1 MCEVN
6 GLELSERKKKI
17 LRAVIEMYVQNA
29 EPVGSKA
36 VAQWA
41 QLDVSSA
48 TIRNDMADLE
58 EQGYLEQPHTSAGR
72 IPSAKGYRLYVNELM
87 GDYKLTIQETERINE
102 ALRGKMQALDHVIDE
117 AGRVVA
123 KLTQYPAFALT
134 APPERVTIRRFDLLL
149 VEETA
154 FIAVV
159 MTDTNTVRNK
169 LFRLDQTLSASQLQ
183 MLGTLLNT
191 GFTGLTL
198 PELRPE
204 LERVAPHAAQDAYQL
219 IELVVSFGIEVL
231 EELSKL
237 PVHTAGIANLLEHP
251 EYQSLEKAQPLMSFL
266 DHADAASLPARISV
280 GEGSNIVIG
289 PENVSEALKDSSVVM
304 ASYDLGDG
312 MKGLI
317 GVVGPT
323 RMDYAKISARL
334 AYVARG
340 LSQIM
345 GQGALPP
352 EHPAVGSDTKEET
365 S

>member
-1 MCEVN
+1 MS

-17 LRAVIEMYVQNA
+17 LRAVIELYVQNA

-41 QLDVSSA
+41 GLDVSSA

-58 EQGYLEQPHTSAGR
+58 DQGYLEQHHTSAGR
-72 IPSAKGYRLYVNELM
+72 IPSPKGYRLYVNELM
-87 GDYKLTIQETERINE
+87 DDYKLSIQETDRLNE
-102 ALRGKMQALDHVIDE
+102 ALNLKMQALDRVIDE

-123 KLTQYPAFALT
+123 KLTQYPAFAIT

-159 MTDTNTVRNK
+159 MTDANTVQNK
-169 LFRLDQTLSASQLQ
+169 LLRLDRELSESQLQ

-198 PELRPE
+198 SELGPKLQEVSR
-204 LERVAPHAAQDAYQL
+204 HAAPDAYQL
-219 IELVVSFGIEVL
+219 IELVVTFGMEVL
-231 EELSKL
+231 EELSKQ
-237 PVHTAGIANLLEHP
+237 PIHTAGIANLLEHP
-251 EYQSLEKAQPLMSFL
+251 EFQSLEKAQPLMSFL
-266 DHADAASLPARISV
+266 DHADSASLPAKLSV

-334 AYVARG
+334 AYVAQG

-345 GQGALPP
+345 GQAALPDDK
-352 EHPAVGSDTKEET
+352 HTKEGT

>member
-1 MCEVN
+1 M
-6 GLELSERKKKI
+6 ELSERKKKI
-17 LRAVIEMYVQNA
+17 LRSVIEMYVQNA

-41 QLDVSSA
+41 QLNVSSA

-87 GDYKLTIQETERINE
+87 GDYKLSIQETERINE
-102 ALRGKMQALDHVIDE
+102 ALKGKMQALDRVIDE

-123 KLTQYPAFALT
+123 KLTQYPAFAIT

-149 VEETA
+149 VEQNA

-159 MTDTNTVRNK
+159 MTDTNTVQNK
-169 LFRLDQTLSASQLQ
+169 LLRLDRDLSESQLQ

-198 PELRPE
+198 QEL
-204 LERVAPHAAQDAYQL
+204 APKLSEVSRHAAPDAYQL
-219 IELVVSFGIEVL
+219 IELVVTFGMEVL

-237 PVHTAGIANLLEHP
+237 PVHTAGIANLLDHP

-266 DHADAASLPARISV
+266 DHADPSSLPATIAA
-280 GEGSNIVIG
+280 GEGANIVIG

-312 MKGLI
+312 MRGLI

-334 AYVARG
+334 AYVAQG

-345 GQGALPP
+345 GQGALPADDK
-352 EHPAVGSDTKEET
+352 HTKEGT
-365 S
+365 T